1 MKHTVTCLV
10 KNQPGALA
18 ELTGAFF
25 ERGINIYSLAVSERE
40 ESEVSRMTIVVEA
53 EEHQLDE
60 IDKVAGEVEAVTA
73 IQDLSMDELT
83 TRELLLLKVQATPEN
98 IPKIMQTAEMFR
110 AEVVAVNK
118 TTLTLAHVSI
128 AQRIDGLIRALRPLG
143 IVELA
148 RSGRIAVTNSES
160 DPPGGSSAS

>member
-18 ELTGAFF
+18 DLTGAFF

-128 AQRIDGLIRALRPLG
+128 AQRIDGIIRALRPLG

-148 RSGRIAVTNSES
+148 RSGRIAVTNSEAEPPQGPS
-160 DPPGGSSAS
+160 DS

>member
-18 ELTGAFF
+18 ELTGVFH
-25 ERGINIYSLAVSERE
+25 EKGINIYSLAVSERQ
-40 ESEVSRMTIVVEA
+40 ESDVSRMTIVVEA
-53 EEHQLDE
+53 EEDQLE
-60 IDKVAGEVEAVTA
+60 QIARVASEVEAVTA
-73 IQDLSMDELT
+73 IQDLSADELT
-83 TRELLLLKVQATPEN
+83 ARELLLLKVRSTPEN

-110 AEVVAVNK
+110 AEVIAVNK

-128 AQRIDGLIRALRPLG
+128 AQRIDGIIRALRPLG

-148 RSGRIAVTNSES
+148 RSGLIAVTNSEA
-160 DPPGGSSAS
+160 PPPEAETR

>member
-18 ELTGAFF
+18 ELTGKFH
-25 ERGINIYSLAVSERE
+25 EKGINIYSLAVSERQ

-53 EEHQLDE
+53 EESQLDE
-60 IDKVAGEVEAVTA
+60 IAKVAGELEAVTA
-73 IQDLSMDELT
+73 IQDLAAEELT
-83 TRELLLLKVQATPEN
+83 ARELLLLKVRATPEN

-110 AEVVAVNK
+110 AEVIAVNK

-128 AQRIDGLIRALRPLG
+128 AQRIDGMIRALRPLG

-148 RSGRIAVTNSES
+148 RSGLIAVTNRE
-160 DPPGGSSAS
+160 DQPPDAPAN